1 MQKGTMMTGIVD
13 GVIQITN
20 VFARVTKKAKEEGVI
35 TEKENAYIAGVFTER
50 LKEGNLY
57 IEKVKELLSPK
68 PSGNEQDKLQLLTR
82 MYGAMKAYTT
92 DAKRFEKGFTRLSQQ
107 RSKSITDTS
116 EIAKL
121 FKNRE
126 TKNDQKP
133 NKKK

>member
-1 MQKGTMMTGIVD
+1 MQKGTMITEIVD
-13 GVIQITN
+13 GVVQITHI
-20 VFARVTKKAKEEGVI
+20 FARVTKKAKEEGVI

-50 LKEGNLY
+50 LKEGNQY

-68 PSGNEQDKLQLLTR
+68 PLMSEQDKLQLLTR
-82 MYGAMKAYTT
+82 MYTVMKAYTT
-92 DAKRFEKGFTRLSQQ
+92 DAKRFEKGFARLSQQ
-107 RSKSITDTS
+107 RSKRVTDTS

-126 TKNDQKP
+126 TKNDQNP